1 MQCKT
6 NRLLFIKAKKP
17 FRYDCITKLAKNRF
31 LFGKTKK
38 SSNFASNS
46 ANHNKDYSVVV
57 QFQPAASFL
66 VVGFFGLKQKY
77 FYLFKITIQQNVT
90 IFRS

>member
-1 MQCKT
+1 M
-6 NRLLFIKAKKP
+6 FASKK
-17 FRYDCITKLAKNRF
+17 KKKNRF

-66 VVGFFGLKQKY
+66 VVGFFWLKTEILLP
-77 FYLFKITIQQNVT
+77 F
-90 IFRS
+90 